1 MKKPQVKIYTSI
13 LCGYCSLAKSLLKR
27 EQIACREID
36 VSFHPKKR
44 REMTARSRGLASVP
58 QIFIGGLHIGGCDDL
73 FALDRADKL
82 AQGLTGK

>member
-1 MKKPQVKIYTSI
+1 MKKPQVEIYTSI

-27 EQIACREID
+27 KQIAYREIN

-44 REMTARSRGLASVP
+44 REMIARTKGLTSVP

-73 FALDRADKL
+73 IALDREGKL
-82 AQGLTGK
+82 DLGLTGK